1 MSWLTPN
8 TKALD
13 TQASRNRLWIEW
25 AKGYV
30 SGVSTMAGLVVAVLE
45 IWSRLQ

>member
-1 MSWLTPN
+1 MSWLLPN
-8 TKALD
+8 TKPLE
-13 TQASRNRLWIEW
+13 TQSSRNRAWIEW

-30 SGVSTMAGLVVAVLE
+30 SGVSTVIGLVIAALE